1 MDNIR
6 SRIRQIMMSEF
17 DCEEGEL
24 TDSLGLDEILMDTW
38 DWANLR
44 DALEECFHVEVP
56 DRLLGVRVESPLIR
70 GFRLAAPERSTRLGI
85 WSSTSRKSAGAGWR
99 ESESICVGGG

>member
-56 DRLLGVRVESPLIR
+56 DRLLGVRVESPFDS
-70 GFRLAAPERSTRLGI
+70 GVSVG
-85 WSSTSRKSAGAGWR
+85 GAGEIHTIGDLVKYVEEKCRRWLA
-99 ESESICVGGG
+99 